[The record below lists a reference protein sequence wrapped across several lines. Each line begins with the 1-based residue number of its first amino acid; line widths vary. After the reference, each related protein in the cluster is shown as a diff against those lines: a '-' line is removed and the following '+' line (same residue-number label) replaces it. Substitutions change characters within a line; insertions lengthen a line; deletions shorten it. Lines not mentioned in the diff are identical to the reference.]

1 MSPYLF
7 CKTERMEVYSDE
19 LIDRMVAY
27 ALKKYNLRISREQAV
42 EYLRSLGNLYI
53 TFSKIRARKHK
64 NKQENQTHES

>member
-1 MSPYLF
+1 
-7 CKTERMEVYSDE
+7 MEVYSDE

-27 ALKKYNLRISREQAV
+27 ALQKYNLRISREQAV

-64 NKQENQTHES
+64 NKQENQNHES

>member
-1 MSPYLF
+1 
-7 CKTERMEVYSDE
+7 MEVYSDE

-27 ALKKYNLRISREQAV
+27 ALQKYNLRISREQAV

-64 NKQENQTHES
+64 SKQENQNHES

>member
-1 MSPYLF
+1 
-7 CKTERMEVYSDE
+7 MEVYSDE

-27 ALKKYNLRISREQAV
+27 ALQKYNLRISREQAV

-64 NKQENQTHES
+64 KKQENQTHES

>member
-1 MSPYLF
+1 
-7 CKTERMEVYSDE
+7 MEVYSDE

-27 ALKKYNLRISREQAV
+27 ALQKYNLRISREQAV

-64 NKQENQTHES
+64 TKQRNQNDES

>member
-1 MSPYLF
+1 
-7 CKTERMEVYSDE
+7 MEVYSDE

-27 ALKKYNLRISREQAV
+27 ALQKYNLRISREQAV

-64 NKQENQTHES
+64 NKQEKQTHES

>member
-1 MSPYLF
+1 MD
-7 CKTERMEVYSDE
+7 VYSDE

-27 ALKKYNLRISREQAV
+27 ALQKYNLRISREQAV

-64 NKQENQTHES
+64 NKQEKQTHES

>member
-1 MSPYLF
+1 MDI
-7 CKTERMEVYSDE
+7 YSDE

-53 TFSKIRARKHK
+53 TVSKIRARKHK
-64 NKQENQTHES
+64 HPQENQTHES